1 MKNSIIQT
9 LIHANH
15 ILHHRNSVD
24 AYGHVSV
31 RHPDN
36 PGIFI
41 MSAST
46 APALVSSISDL
57 VHYNV
62 SDGAPVDPKAKKG
75 YQERFIHSEI
85 YKRFSEINCV
95 IHSHAEAV
103 IPYTMNGV
111 QMRPIFHM
119 AGFLGDHAPSFYITE
134 LYTSNDRQDFLVNS
148 GRFGSALA
156 EKFSKPESS
165 TQDYNVV
172 LMANHGFTTVGSSI
186 KQAIYRAVYTQINAG
201 LQAKALMLRNAE
213 GGVADLGPIRFLNAE
228 QASGSEKFNDDTA
241 ERPWQL
247 WVREVEASPLYQNEA
262 VKMDSSDEV

>member
-1 MKNSIIQT
+1 M
-9 LIHANH
+9 
-15 ILHHRNSVD
+15 
-24 AYGHVSV
+24 SV

-85 YKRFSEINCV
+85 YKKFSEINCV

-119 AGFLGDHAPSFYITE
+119 AGFLGMILCRKLCINMYITI
-134 LYTSNDRQDFLVNS
+134 T
-148 GRFGSALA
+148 
-156 EKFSKPESS
+156 
-165 TQDYNVV
+165 
-172 LMANHGFTTVGSSI
+172 
-186 KQAIYRAVYTQINAG
+186 YR
-201 LQAKALMLRNAE
+201 
-213 GGVADLGPIRFLNAE
+213 
-228 QASGSEKFNDDTA
+228 
-241 ERPWQL
+241 
-247 WVREVEASPLYQNEA
+247 
-262 VKMDSSDEV
+262 